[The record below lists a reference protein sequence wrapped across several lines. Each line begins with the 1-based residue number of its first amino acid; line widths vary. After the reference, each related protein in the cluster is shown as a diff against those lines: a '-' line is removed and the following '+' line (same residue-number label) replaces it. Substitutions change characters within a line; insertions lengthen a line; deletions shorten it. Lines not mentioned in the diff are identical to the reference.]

1 MRCGGLPALLI
12 LFVAGCQGGAATMTA
27 TPTPGSPPM
36 PGSPDGLHDGA
47 VVTVPLE
54 IPAGAMMTIPA
65 GAQIVAASGIIITVR
80 GVLTVASAGVHG
92 HARIGTA
99 APHPDQSHAWGG
111 IVVESGGRLEAD
123 GLDLAG
129 AATALTV
136 TMGSLGARY
145 DDGTI
150 TDAQQPFQVAAGARL
165 DTKHAAVVNAGAAS
179 NINGEFHASY
189 LDYQTSADVVGGF
202 IVNDPG
208 AIFDATDSTFHGIPS
223 AGNDYVISVASS
235 LIHVAYSTI
244 TDAHCAFHF
253 DDVARFEID
262 HVTAGASSPD
272 GPGDK
277 IVYGAMLYGSGAG
290 PNTISNSNVMSTGFD
305 FDQQNQN
312 GPLTIVNTYA
322 KGHVQIMSSAHW
334 LAADMAATPIS
345 DAKPR

>member
-1 MRCGGLPALLI
+1 ML
-12 LFVAGCQGGAATMTA
+12 VAGCQGGATT
-27 TPTPGSPPM
+27 TPGTTTTPGSP
-36 PGSPDGLHDGA
+36 GALHDGA

-54 IPAGAMMTIPA
+54 IPAGSTMTIPA
-65 GAQIVAASGIIITVR
+65 GAQIVAAPGIVITVR
-80 GVLTVASAGVHG
+80 GALTVASAGGGAHV
-92 HARIGTA
+92 HARIASA
-99 APHPDQSHAWGG
+99 APHPDQGQAWSG
-111 IVVESGGRLEAD
+111 IVVEGGGRLDAD

-136 TMGSLGARY
+136 NMGSLGARF
-145 DDGTI
+145 DNGTI
-150 TDAQQPFQVAAGARL
+150 TDAQQPFQVAAGTRL
-165 DTKHAAVVNAGAAS
+165 DTKHATVVNAGAAS
-179 NINGEFHASY
+179 NINGELHASY
-189 LDYQTSADVVGGF
+189 LDYQTSAAVVGGF
-202 IVNDPG
+202 IMNDPG
-208 AIFDATDSTFHGIPS
+208 AVFDATDSTLHGIPS

-272 GPGDK
+272 DRGGK
-277 IVYGAMLYGSGAG
+277 VVYGAMLYGSGAG

-305 FDQQNQN
+305 LDQQNQN

-322 KGHVQIMSSAHW
+322 RGHVQIMSSAKW
-334 LAADMAATPIS
+334 LAGDMATAPVS